1 MPGYQHTQVPA
12 LQRVSARILQ
22 AAFLVALSGLPAQAQ
37 GGLEFARQLYNQ
49 GRYDQAITAASRLR
63 PTTVADAANLVLGR
77 SYLERF
83 RKTTDHADLV
93 AAREALNQI
102 HTAQLASRDRIDYLV
117 GLDESLYLGESYGPA
132 AELFQGALERSQDMG
147 PLSLIHI

>member
-1 MPGYQHTQVPA
+1 MARGLYQMPGYQHTQVPA

-63 PTTVADAANLVLGR
+63 PTTVADAANPVSYTHLRAHETGRNLVCRLL
-77 SYLERF
+77 LE
-83 RKTTDHADLV
+83 K
-93 AAREALNQI
+93 
-102 HTAQLASRDRIDYLV
+102 
-117 GLDESLYLGESYGPA
+117 
-132 AELFQGALERSQDMG
+132 
-147 PLSLIHI
+147 